1 MPSARLLGLALVGA
15 TGLVLVAPAAAF
27 AAPNSHSA
35 GHGPAVAHAGKPAHL
50 GKPAVDPPVSTDPG
64 DKPDGD
70 KPAADE
76 SARPDAGNDN
86 AGDDKAVGHKPVGH
100 GPVNHMAGSK
110 FASHALAAATA
121 SVTRVAAFEQA
132 STVLGAPD
140 RIAMA
145 AFNARALSALSA
157 NVTAAGSA
165 TRPQDVA
172 GLLQTGR
179 RTAHA
184 VKLVENVVTGSARD
198 AAVIGQLTSAAAA
211 LRTHEAGLP
220 AGTDTRSVVSPLAQT
235 VHSAGSRE
243 DRPVDRHSGRA
254 GRPCLA
260 CRNGPANRSPP
271 DRSCAGGGRRRFVDR
286 CRRLDCCPDRAG
298 GPDHASRRLTTSR
311 RLRVATEQQVSV
323 GPGAASIAALTDRE
337 LPQVEKNAWSA
348 PTASAISVSAAFRK
362 PPEDERSS
370 RPALAS
376 TSERYGASPS
386 TSRVRGS
393 APRPCDNRVG

>member
-132 STVLGAPD
+132 STVRGAPD

-220 AGTDTRSVVSPLAQT
+220 AGTDTRSVVSPLAQLST
-235 VHSAGSRE
+235 QLEAARTALSTAT
-243 DRPVDRHSGRA
+243 A
-254 GRPCLA
+254 AALA
-260 CRNGPANRSPP
+260 VPASPAAT
-271 DRSCAGGGRRRFVDR
+271 DLQTARRRIAPAREVGDAA
-286 CRRLDCCPDRAG
+286 LSTAAAD
-298 GPDHASRRLTTSR
+298 LT
-311 RLRVATEQQVSV
+311 
-323 GPGAASIAALTDRE
+323 AARTALAALTT
-337 LPQVEKNAWSA
+337 P
-348 PTASAISVSAAFRK
+348 
-362 PPEDERSS
+362 
-370 RPALAS
+370 
-376 TSERYGASPS
+376 
-386 TSRVRGS
+386 
-393 APRPCDNRVG
+393 VGG